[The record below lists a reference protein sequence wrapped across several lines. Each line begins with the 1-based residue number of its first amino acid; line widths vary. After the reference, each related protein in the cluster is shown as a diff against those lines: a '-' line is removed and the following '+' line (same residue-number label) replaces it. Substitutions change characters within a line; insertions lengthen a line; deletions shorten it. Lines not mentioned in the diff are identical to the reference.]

1 MIEDYFEGADVFRRM
16 KADEQTIEAF
26 RKKIG
31 EGGFPE
37 LSEKLVF
44 GEVLK
49 SHTSFRI
56 GGPAQIYA
64 EPESEQEVI
73 ALIRAAKATGLPYF
87 LMGNGSNLV
96 VSDKGIYG
104 LVIHLGDKFSDIRL
118 EEDPQNKEIVYMHVC
133 AGALLIKASSVATR
147 NSLSGLEF
155 ASGIPGSVGGAV
167 FMNAGAYDHDMSE
180 IVESASCVS
189 EDGEVFQVLRGDFEY
204 GYRTSRF
211 MKNGGI
217 VLSAVLKL
225 TRGNQEE
232 IESQIRTYTEKRTKS
247 QPLNL
252 PSAGSMFK
260 RPVGYYAGTLIQ
272 DAGLKGFTV
281 GGAQVSE
288 KHAGFVVNIGN
299 ATADDIDQLTK
310 KVRAVILEKN
320 GVTLEREV
328 RFVGVG
334 YTQEE

>member
-1 MIEDYFEGADVFRRM
+1 M
-16 KADEQTIEAF
+16 KADEQTIQAF
-26 RKKIG
+26 RKKLCD
-31 EGGFPE
+31 EGFQDLE
-37 LSEKLVF
+37 EKLVM

-49 SHTSFRI
+49 SHTSFRV

-64 EPESEQEVI
+64 EPGDVREVI
-73 ALIRAAKATGLPYF
+73 ALVQSAKAAGLPYF

-96 VSDKGIYG
+96 VSDKGIDG
-104 LVIHLGDKFSDIRL
+104 LVIRLGDKFSDIRL
-118 EEDPQNKEIVYMHVC
+118 EEDPEDPDFMYMHAC
-133 AGALLIKASSVATR
+133 AGALLTKASSVAMKNALT
-147 NSLSGLEF
+147 GLEF
-155 ASGIPGSVGGAV
+155 ASGIPGSIGGAV

-180 IVESASCVS
+180 VVESALCIT
-189 EDGEVFQVLRGDFEY
+189 EDGESYTVTRGNFAY
-204 GYRTSRF
+204 GYRTSCF
-211 MKNGGI
+211 MEKGGI
-217 VLSAVLKL
+217 VLSVVLKL
-225 TRGNQEE
+225 KHGNQEE

-260 RPVGYYAGTLIQ
+260 RPVGFYTGALIQ
-272 DAGLKGFTV
+272 EAGLKGFTV
-281 GGAQVSE
+281 GGAQISE

-310 KVRAVILEKN
+310 KVQAIIKEKN

-334 YTQEE
+334 YTQQE